1 MLFALLA
8 TLSAPAITAPA
19 PQSAA
24 VRPYQSLHL
33 EVPYVPSVARIDG
46 EDRLVYELHA
56 TNFAAQPLAITA
68 VDICAA
74 ADGARLAR
82 IDLVGAMRRIGA
94 QPGSA
99 TEIAPGGRAIF
110 YLSIPWAGGDP
121 RPLVH
126 RISLTP
132 VRSGGAGPGVAIA
145 GGAFTPTR
153 PFTAT
158 LGPPLRGGP
167 WTAVALPDVDNGHRR
182 FPYAVSGRVRL
193 PGRHAIDWMPA
204 VGFDP
209 RSTGTG
215 VAADGSG
222 ADVLAVA
229 DGEVVTVK
237 DVAALGAPASV
248 EDETGAMIVLR
259 LPDGRHALYQHLAP
273 GLGISTGMR
282 VRRGQVI
289 GRVGSSGHV
298 TQPHLHFHVADR
310 AAPLDGEGLP
320 YRFGAGRI
328 VGHYADIADFR
339 GKKAWQAA
347 APRSIDGLPPANAV
361 ILFDAA
367 KAKTDALPPKAF

>member
-19 PQSAA
+19 AQPPA
-24 VRPYQSLHL
+24 VRPYQSLHI
-33 EVPYVPSVARIDG
+33 EMPYVPSVARIDG

-68 VDICAA
+68 IDICAA

-82 IDLVGAMRRIGA
+82 IDPAGAMRRIGA
-94 QPGSA
+94 QQGGA

-110 YLSIPWAGGDP
+110 YLSIRWSGGDP
-121 RPLVH
+121 TSLVH

-132 VRSGGAGPGVAIA
+132 MRASGAGASVTI
-145 GGAFTPTR
+145 GGGEFTPTR
-153 PFTAT
+153 AFPAT
-158 LGPPLRGGP
+158 LGAPLRGGP

-204 VGFDP
+204 AGFDP
-209 RSTGTG
+209 GSTGTG

-237 DVAALGAPASV
+237 DVAAPGAPASV

-259 LPDGRHALYQHLAP
+259 LPDGRYALYQHLAP
-273 GLGISTGMR
+273 GLDIRAGMR

-367 KAKTDALPPKAF
+367 KAKTAALPPKAF

>member
-1 MLFALLA
+1 MFLPALAILA
-8 TLSAPAITAPA
+8 TPAAPAEPVV
-19 PQSAA
+19 A
-24 VRPYQSLHL
+24 VSPYQSLHL
-33 EVPYVPSVARIDG
+33 EVPYVPSIARIDG

-68 VDICAA
+68 IDICTAEA
-74 ADGARLAR
+74 VVCSAR
-82 IDLVGAMRRIGA
+82 IDPASVMRRIGT
-94 QPGSA
+94 QPGGA

-110 YLSIPWAGGDP
+110 YLSVLWTDASPKPIA
-121 RPLVH
+121 H

-132 VRSGGAGPGVAIA
+132 MRASGAGASVAIA
-145 GGAFTPTR
+145 GGAFTPTSA
-153 PFTAT
+153 FTAT
-158 LGPPLRGGP
+158 LGAPLRGGP

-204 VGFDP
+204 KGFDAHT
-209 RSTGTG
+209 TGAD

-237 DVAALGAPASV
+237 QVTAPGASASV

-259 LPDGRHALYQHLAP
+259 LPDGRFALYQHLAP
-273 GLGISTGMR
+273 GIDIKIGTR
-282 VRRGQVI
+282 VHRGQVI

-328 VGHYADIADFR
+328 VGRYADITDFR
-339 GKKAWQAA
+339 SHAAWQAA
-347 APRSIDGLPPANAV
+347 VPRVIDGMPPANAV
-361 ILFDAA
+361 VVFTAA
-367 KAKTDALPPKAF
+367 DDLTRRRD

>member
-1 MLFALLA
+1 MFLAILAALLA
-8 TLSAPAITAPA
+8 PAIAAPTE
-19 PQSAA
+19 PPTA
-24 VRPYQSLHL
+24 VRPFQSLHL
-33 EVPYVPSVARIDG
+33 EVPYIPSVARIDG

-94 QPGSA
+94 QPGGA

-121 RPLVH
+121 RPRVH

-132 VRSGGAGPGVAIA
+132 IRPGRPLASVAIT
-145 GGAFTPTR
+145 GGAFTPT
-153 PFTAT
+153 PAFTAT
-158 LGPPLRGGP
+158 LGAPLRGGP

-204 VGFDP
+204 RGFDP
-209 RSTGTG
+209 RSTGRD

-222 ADVLAVA
+222 ADVLAVG
-229 DGEVVTVK
+229 DGEVVKVK
-237 DVAALGAPASV
+237 DITVPGTTASV

-259 LPDGRHALYQHLAP
+259 LPDGRYAFYQHLAP
-273 GLGISTGMR
+273 GIDIKAGML

-298 TQPHLHFHVADR
+298 TQPHLHFHVADG

-328 VGHYADIADFR
+328 VGGYSTYADFKGGR
-339 GKKAWQAA
+339 AWQRA
-347 APRSIDGLPPANAV
+347 APRSIDGMPPANAV
-361 ILFDAA
+361 IMFDVA
-367 KAKTDALPPKAF
+367 PI

>member
-8 TLSAPAITAPA
+8 ALSAPPAAAPA
-19 PQSAA
+19 DQPAV

-33 EVPYVPSVARIDG
+33 EVPYVPSIARIDG

-56 TNFAAQPLAITA
+56 TNFAAQPLAVAAI
-68 VDICAA
+68 DLCAA

-82 IDLVGAMRRIGA
+82 IDPVGVMRRIGA
-94 QPGSA
+94 QAGGA
-99 TEIAPGGRAIF
+99 AEIAPGGRAIF
-110 YLSIPWAGGDP
+110 YLSVRWPGGDFK
-121 RPLVH
+121 PLLH

-132 VRSGGAGPGVAIA
+132 VRPGRTGASVTIA
-145 GGAFTPTR
+145 GGEFTPVR
-153 PFTAT
+153 AFAAT
-158 LGPPLRGGP
+158 LGAPLRGGP

-204 VGFDP
+204 AGFDP
-209 RSTGTG
+209 GSTGTD

-229 DGEVVTVK
+229 DAEVVTVK
-237 DVAALGAPASV
+237 DGAAPGAPASV

-259 LPDGRHALYQHLAP
+259 LPDGRYAFYQHLAP
-273 GLGISTGMR
+273 GIGIKPGMR

-298 TQPHLHFHVADR
+298 TQPHLHFHIADH

-328 VGHYADIADFR
+328 VGRYADRAGFSE
-339 GKKAWQAA
+339 GKAWQAA
-347 APRSIDGLPPANAV
+347 APRAIDGLPPAYAV
-361 ILFDAA
+361 IIFDTADDL
-367 KAKTDALPPKAF
+367 TRGRN

>member
-1 MLFALLA
+1 MFLALLA
-8 TLSAPAITAPA
+8 ALTTTAPTPVVTTDA
-19 PQSAA
+19 KRVA
-24 VRPYQSLHL
+24 VRPFQSLHL
-33 EVPYVPSVARIDG
+33 ELPYVPSIARIDG

-56 TNFAAQPLAITA
+56 TNFAAQPLAI
-68 VDICAA
+68 AA
-74 ADGARLAR
+74 IDLYAASDGAPLAQ
-82 IDLVGAMRRIGA
+82 IDPAGVIRRMGA
-94 QPGSA
+94 QAGSA

-110 YLSIPWAGGDP
+110 YLSVRWAGGEP
-121 RPLVH
+121 RPLFH

-132 VRSGGAGPGVAIA
+132 VRAGHAGAGAAIA
-145 GGAFTPTR
+145 GGEFTPARAFT
-153 PFTAT
+153 AA
-158 LGPPLRGGP
+158 LGAPLRGGP

-204 VGFDP
+204 SGFDP
-209 RSTGTG
+209 GSTGTG

-229 DGEVVTVK
+229 DGDVVTVK
-237 DVAALGAPASV
+237 DVAPPGSPASV

-259 LPDGRHALYQHLAP
+259 LADGRYAFYQHLAP
-273 GLGISTGMR
+273 GSAIKAGMR

-289 GRVGSSGHV
+289 GRVGASGHV

-320 YRFGAGRI
+320 YRFAAGRI
-328 VGHYADIADFR
+328 VGRYADIADFK
-339 GKKAWQAA
+339 GNKGWQRE

-361 ILFDAA
+361 VVFETGDDLTRGR
-367 KAKTDALPPKAF
+367 K

>member
-8 TLSAPAITAPA
+8 NLSAPAVAAPA
-19 PQSAA
+19 VQPPE
-24 VRPYQSLHL
+24 VRPYQSLHI
-33 EVPYVPSVARIDG
+33 EVPYVPSIARIDG

-56 TNFAAQPLAITA
+56 TNFAAQALAVTA

-110 YLSIPWAGGDP
+110 YLSTPWAGGDP

-204 VGFDP
+204 RGFNP
-209 RSTGTG
+209 RSTGRD

-229 DGEVVTVK
+229 DGEVVKVK
-237 DVAALGAPASV
+237 DVTVPGTAASV

-259 LPDGRHALYQHLAP
+259 LPDARHAFYQHLAP
-273 GLGISTGMR
+273 GIDIKAGML

-298 TQPHLHFHVADR
+298 TQPHLHFHVAND

-328 VGHYADIADFR
+328 VGGYSTYADFKGGR
-339 GKKAWQAA
+339 AWQSA

-361 ILFDAA
+361 ILFDAVPD
-367 KAKTDALPPKAF
+367 KKRDEPPKAP

>member
-1 MLFALLA
+1 MFFAILALLA
-8 TLSAPAITAPA
+8 PVTATVPAPAAG
-19 PQSAA
+19 

-33 EVPYVPSVARIDG
+33 ELPYTPTIARIDG

-56 TNFAAQPLAITA
+56 TNFAREPLSVTAIDLCDAVSGAQ
-68 VDICAA
+68 V
-74 ADGARLAR
+74 AR
-82 IDLVGAMRRIGA
+82 IDPAGPMRRIGA
-94 QPGSA
+94 QAGGA

-110 YLSIPWAGGDP
+110 YLSISWTGGDP
-121 RPLVH
+121 KPLVH
-126 RISLTP
+126 RITLTP
-132 VRSGGAGPGVAIA
+132 ARSGQRPASAVIA
-145 GGAFTPTR
+145 GGEFTATR
-153 PFTAT
+153 PFVAA
-158 LGPPLRGGP
+158 LGAPLRGGP
-167 WTAVALPDVDNGHRR
+167 WTAVALPDIDNGHRR

-204 VGFDP
+204 RGFVP
-209 RSTGTG
+209 GTAG
-215 VAADGSG
+215 RDVAADGSG

-237 DVAALGAPASV
+237 NAPAPGAPASV

-259 LPDGRHALYQHLAP
+259 LPDGRFAFYQHLAP
-273 GLGISTGMR
+273 GIDIRVGTR

-328 VGHYADIADFR
+328 VGRYASHADFK
-339 GKKAWQAA
+339 GNEGWQSAV
-347 APRSIDGLPPANAV
+347 PRPIDGLPPAHAV
-361 ILFDAA
+361 VLFAA
-367 KAKTDALPPKAF
+367 API

>member
-8 TLSAPAITAPA
+8 TLSAAAVTVPAAQP
-19 PQSAA
+19 AA

-33 EVPYVPSVARIDG
+33 EVPYVPSIARIDG
-46 EDRLVYELHA
+46 ADRLVYELHA
-56 TNFAAQPLAITA
+56 TNFAAQPLAVTA
-68 VDICAA
+68 IDLCAA
-74 ADGARLAR
+74 AGGAPLAQ
-82 IDLVGAMRRIGA
+82 IDPAGAMRRIGTQA
-94 QPGSA
+94 DGA

-121 RPLVH
+121 KPLLH

-132 VRSGGAGPGVAIA
+132 MRSAGVGAGATIA

-153 PFTAT
+153 PFMAT
-158 LGPPLRGGP
+158 LGAPLRGGP

-209 RSTGTG
+209 RSTGTD

-229 DGEVVTVK
+229 DGEIVTVK
-237 DVAALGAPASV
+237 DVAVPSTPASV

-259 LPDGRHALYQHLAP
+259 LPDGRYAFYQHLAP
-273 GLGISTGMR
+273 GIWIKAGMR

-298 TQPHLHFHVADR
+298 TQPHLHFHVADG

-320 YRFGAGRI
+320 YRFAAGRI
-328 VGHYADIADFR
+328 VGRYADRAAFN
-339 GKKAWQAA
+339 GKRAWQTA
-347 APRSIDGLPPANAV
+347 APRPIDGLPPANAV
-361 ILFDAA
+361 IVFDAA
-367 KAKTDALPPKAF
+367 RDLTRGRN

>member
-8 TLSAPAITAPA
+8 TLSATAVTAPA
-19 PQSAA
+19 AQPAA

-33 EVPYVPSVARIDG
+33 EVPYVPSIARIDG

-56 TNFAAQPLAITA
+56 TNFAALPLAVTA
-68 VDICAA
+68 IDIGAA
-74 ADGARLAR
+74 AGGAPLAR
-82 IDLVGAMRRIGA
+82 IDPAGAVRRIGA
-94 QPGSA
+94 QAGPA

-110 YLSIPWAGGDP
+110 YLSIPWAG
-121 RPLVH
+121 RARQPLLH

-132 VRSGGAGPGVAIA
+132 VRPGGAGPSVAIA
-145 GGAFTPTR
+145 GGEFTPTL

-158 LGPPLRGGP
+158 LGAPLRGGP

-204 VGFDP
+204 VGFDL
-209 RSTGTG
+209 RSTGAD

-237 DVAALGAPASV
+237 DVAVPGTPASV

-259 LPDGRHALYQHLAP
+259 LPDGRYAFYQHLAP
-273 GLGISTGMR
+273 GIGIKAGMR

-298 TQPHLHFHVADR
+298 TQPHLHFHIADG

-320 YRFGAGRI
+320 YRFATGHI
-328 VGHYADIADFR
+328 VGRYADIADFK
-339 GKKAWQAA
+339 GKKAWEAA
-347 APRSIDGLPPANAV
+347 APRPIDGLPPANAV
-361 ILFDAA
+361 IVFDAA
-367 KAKTDALPPKAF
+367 RDLTRRRN

>member
-1 MLFALLA
+1 MFLPVLA
-8 TLSAPAITAPA
+8 VLTATAATAPA
-19 PQSAA
+19 EPVAA

-33 EVPYVPSVARIDG
+33 EVPYVPSIARIDG
-46 EDRLVYELHA
+46 AERLVYELHA

-68 VDICAA
+68 IDICT
-74 ADGARLAR
+74 ADAVVCAAR
-82 IDLVGAMRRIGA
+82 IDPASVMRRIGTQA
-94 QPGSA
+94 GDT

-110 YLSIPWAGGDP
+110 YLSVPWTAASLK
-121 RPLVH
+121 PLAH

-132 VRSGGAGPGVAIA
+132 MRASGAGARVAIA
-145 GGAFTPTR
+145 GGAFKPA
-153 PFTAT
+153 PAFTAT
-158 LGPPLRGGP
+158 LGAPLRGGP

-204 VGFDP
+204 AGFDP
-209 RSTGTG
+209 RSTGAD

-229 DGEVVTVK
+229 DSEVVTVK
-237 DVAALGAPASV
+237 QAATPGGAASV

-259 LPDGRHALYQHLAP
+259 LPDGRFALYQHLAP
-273 GLGISTGMR
+273 GIDIQVGTR

-328 VGHYADIADFR
+328 VGLYADIADFR
-339 GKKAWQAA
+339 GKKAWKAA
-347 APRSIDGLPPANAV
+347 APRPIDGLPPANAV

-367 KAKTDALPPKAF
+367 KAKTGAQRANTF

>member
-1 MLFALLA
+1 MFVALLA
-8 TLSAPAITAPA
+8 ILAALSPA
-19 PQSAA
+19 PVVAAAEPPAA

-33 EVPYVPSVARIDG
+33 ELPYVPSIARIDG

-56 TNFAAQPLAITA
+56 TNFAAHPLAISA
-68 VDICAA
+68 IEVCAA
-74 ADGARLAR
+74 PNGATLAR
-82 IDLVGAMRRIGA
+82 IGAVGAMRRIGA
-94 QPGSA
+94 QVGGA

-110 YLSIPWAGGDP
+110 YLSVRWTSGAP
-121 RPLVH
+121 RPLIH

-132 VRSGGAGPGVAIA
+132 VRSGHAAARVAIV
-145 GGAFTPTR
+145 GGEFTPV
-153 PFTAT
+153 PAFAAA
-158 LGPPLRGGP
+158 LAAPLRGGP

-204 VGFDP
+204 TGFDP
-209 RSTGTG
+209 GSTGTE

-229 DGEVVTVK
+229 DGEIATVK
-237 DVAALGAPASV
+237 DVVAPSAPASI

-259 LPDGRHALYQHLAP
+259 LRDGRYAFYQHLAP
-273 GLGISTGMR
+273 GIGIKAGTR

-310 AAPLDGEGLP
+310 PAPLDGEGTP
-320 YRFGAGRI
+320 YRLAAGRI
-328 VGHYADIADFR
+328 VGRYADLADFR
-339 GKKAWQAA
+339 DRKDWQRF
-347 APRSIDGLPPANAV
+347 APRPIDGLPPANAV
-361 ILFDAA
+361 ILFDTASDL
-367 KAKTDALPPKAF
+367 TRHHD

>member
-1 MLFALLA
+1 MFFTLLA
-8 TLSAPAITAPA
+8 TLSTSVAVPVEP
-19 PQSAA
+19 PAA

-33 EVPYVPSVARIDG
+33 EVLYVPSIARIDG

-56 TNFAAQPLAITA
+56 TNFAAQPLAVTA
-68 VDICAA
+68 IELCAA

-82 IDLVGAMRRIGA
+82 IDPVGAMRRIGA
-94 QPGSA
+94 QAGGA

-110 YLSIPWAGGDP
+110 YLSVAWTAKAP
-121 RPLVH
+121 RPLFH

-132 VRSGGAGPGVAIA
+132 ARSERAGTSVAIA
-145 GGAFTPTR
+145 GGEFTPTR
-153 PFTAT
+153 AFTTT
-158 LGPPLRGGP
+158 LGAPLRGGP
-167 WTAVALPDVDNGHRR
+167 WTAVALPDIDNGHRR

-204 VGFDP
+204 AGFDP
-209 RSTGTG
+209 GSTGTD

-237 DVAALGAPASV
+237 DGAAPGARASV

-259 LPDGRHALYQHLAP
+259 LPDGRYAFYQHLAP
-273 GLGISTGMR
+273 GIGIKAGMR

-298 TQPHLHFHVADR
+298 TQPHLHFHIADR
-310 AAPLDGEGLP
+310 TAPLDGEGLP

-328 VGHYADIADFR
+328 VGRYADRDDFNQ
-339 GKKAWQAA
+339 GKAWQAA
-347 APRSIDGLPPANAV
+347 APRAIDGLPPANAV
-361 ILFDAA
+361 IIFDTADDLTRGR
-367 KAKTDALPPKAF
+367 K

>member
-19 PQSAA
+19 EQPAA
-24 VRPYQSLHL
+24 ARPYQSLHL
-33 EVPYVPSVARIDG
+33 EVPYVPSIARIDG

-56 TNFAAQPLAITA
+56 TNFAAQPLAVTA
-68 VDICAA
+68 IELCAA
-74 ADGARLAR
+74 ADGASLAQ
-82 IDLVGAMRRIGA
+82 IDPAGAMRRIGA
-94 QPGSA
+94 QPGGA

-110 YLSIPWAGGDP
+110 YFSIPWAGGDP

-153 PFTAT
+153 PFTAA

-204 VGFDP
+204 AGFDP
-209 RSTGTG
+209 GSTGTG

-229 DGEVVTVK
+229 DGVVITVK
-237 DVAALGAPASV
+237 DVTVPGTAASV

-259 LPDGRHALYQHLAP
+259 LPDGRYAFYQHLAP
-273 GLGISTGMR
+273 GIGIKAGMR

-289 GRVGSSGHV
+289 GHVGSSGYV
-298 TQPHLHFHVADR
+298 TQPHLHFHVADGT
-310 AAPLDGEGLP
+310 APFDGEGLP

-328 VGHYADIADFR
+328 VGGYSTYADLKDGR
-339 GKKAWQAA
+339 AWQRA

-361 ILFDAA
+361 IMFDAA
-367 KAKTDALPPKAF
+367 PI